1 MMGLFDDVECRMPLP
16 DGCKHKHFQTKD
28 FPDPYMDKY
37 IITEEGRLV
46 ERPWIKGKRTE
57 ATVDL
62 DFHGMLNFY
71 HYDTDTKEVFRYQAK
86 FTDGQLV
93 EIKII
98 EDYFRPLTAGLKGEN
113 KGDYILRCPPR
124 VGISNFGKVVLWSEV
139 RTISASWSPA

>member
-62 DFHGMLNFY
+62 DSMG
-71 HYDTDTKEVFRYQAK
+71 
-86 FTDGQLV
+86 
-93 EIKII
+93 
-98 EDYFRPLTAGLKGEN
+98 
-113 KGDYILRCPPR
+113 C
-124 VGISNFGKVVLWSEV
+124 
-139 RTISASWSPA
+139 